1 MRTHLT
7 GGLIAVTLTAA
18 ATVASAQG
26 YNDGTGREW
35 RQVSS
40 TTGMSW
46 SQVAS
51 VCPTDGSGPCSGI
64 ASGRDLTGWYWASQ
78 AEVQEFFALFAPEI
92 ADLGCVGGPAYV
104 LSGLFMLDGGVI
116 TPTWSYYTTFGG
128 YLYVSGWTSTLG
140 TEGNA
145 ILGAASA
152 QYPVFDGALCVTGQ
166 AAMNTIPQFNGVWLW
181 RPVACAGP
189 QVTAQP
195 ADAVTCGS
203 GGVAQFVVAVDAT
216 GATRFQWRR
225 DGVEIAGEEN
235 PTALTPGLVVTG
247 ANPDGVYDCVVT
259 DRCGSVT
266 SAPAQLLV
274 CPADFDCSGGVDGDD
289 VIGFFAAWDLGEI
302 AADFTGD
309 GGVDGDDVIGFFAR
323 WDTGC

>member
-1 MRTHLT
+1 MRTYLSA
-7 GGLIAVTLTAA
+7 GPIAATLAAA

-35 RQVSS
+35 RQVTT
-40 TTGMSW
+40 TTGISW

-51 VCPTDGSGPCSGI
+51 VCPTDGSGPCAGT

-104 LSGLFMLDGGVI
+104 LSGLSMLDGGVI

-128 YLYVSGWTSTLG
+128 YLYVSGWTSTRG

-166 AAMNTIPQFNGVWLW
+166 APINTIPELAADPQTAALGMLAPVPGTDYQLVALPLSFQGQ
-181 RPVACAGP
+181 RPAI
-189 QVTAQP
+189 T
-195 ADAVTCGS
+195 
-203 GGVAQFVVAVDAT
+203 
-216 GATRFQWRR
+216 
-225 DGVEIAGEEN
+225 
-235 PTALTPGLVVTG
+235 
-247 ANPDGVYDCVVT
+247 
-259 DRCGSVT
+259 
-266 SAPAQLLV
+266 APA
-274 CPADFDCSGGVDGDD
+274 PA
-289 VIGFFAAWDLGEI
+289 LGEY
-302 AADFTGD
+302 
-309 GGVDGDDVIGFFAR
+309 R
-323 WDTGC
+323 RP

>member
-1 MRTHLT
+1 MRTQLT
-7 GGLIAVTLTAA
+7 GGLMAVTLTVA

-35 RQVSS
+35 RQVTT
-40 TTGMSW
+40 TTGISW

-51 VCPTDGSGPCSGI
+51 VCPTDGSGPCAGT

-104 LSGLFMLDGGVI
+104 LSGLSMLDGGVI
-116 TPTWSYYTTFGG
+116 SPTWSYYTTFGG
-128 YLYVSGWTSTLG
+128 YLYVSGWTSTRG

-166 AAMNTIPQFNGVWLW
+166 AAINTIPQFNGVWLW
-181 RPVACAGP
+181 RPVPCGAP
-189 QVTAQP
+189 SVTAQP
-195 ADAVTCGS
+195 TDVLTCGRND
-203 GGVAQFVVAVDAT
+203 VVQFMLAVDAT
-216 GATRFQWRR
+216 GPASYQWRR
-225 DGVEIAGEEN
+225 NGMAISGQDN
-235 PTALTPGLVVTG
+235 PTALTPGLVLAG
-247 ANPDGVYDCVVT
+247 ALQPGSFDCVVT
-259 DRCGSVT
+259 DRCGTAT
-266 SAPAQLLV
+266 SQAATLTV
-274 CPADFDCSGGVDGDD
+274 CPADFDCSRGVDGDD
-289 VIGFFAAWDLGEI
+289 VITFFAAWDASDP

-309 GGVDGDDVIGFFAR
+309 GGVDGDDVIAFFAR
-323 WDTGC
+323 WDAGC

>member
-1 MRTHLT
+1 MRTQLT
-7 GGLIAVTLTAA
+7 GGLIAATLAAA
-18 ATVASAQG
+18 ATVATGQG

-35 RQVSS
+35 RQVNA

-92 ADLGCVGGPAYV
+92 GDMGCVGGPAYV

-116 TPTWSYYTTFGG
+116 NPTWSYYTTFGG
-128 YLYVSGWTSTLG
+128 YLYVSGWTSTRG

-166 AAMNTIPQFNGVWLW
+166 AAVNTIPQFNGVWLW
-181 RPVACAGP
+181 RPVPCAAP
-189 QVTAQP
+189 TVTAEP
-195 ADAVTCGS
+195 TDAVTCGRND
-203 GGVAQFVVAVDAT
+203 VVQFTIEADAT
-216 GATRFQWRR
+216 GTAGYQWRR
-225 DGVEIAGEEN
+225 NGMPISGQDN
-235 PTALTPGLVVTG
+235 PTALTPALVLAG
-247 ANPDGVYDCVVT
+247 ALQPGTFDCVVT

-266 SAPAQLLV
+266 SAPAVLVV

-289 VIGFFAAWDLGEI
+289 VIGFFAAWDNGEI

-309 GGVDGDDVIGFFAR
+309 SGVDGDDVIGFFAR
-323 WDTGC
+323 WDVGC